1 MLEQV
6 ESKCAHHHPLLI
18 LHSRHQ
24 LGNQD
29 LAETELAHLC
39 RVCVRYVVLMEAAV
53 AVGEGHH
60 TRNTLRYFFVRW
72 HTVAERMHKIR
83 QVIERT
89 ECVCPSSP
97 SVDADMGANSRGV
110 CCCRFSSCAQSGPV
124 HQPLHLPSPPA
135 RCLAMI

>member
-97 SVDADMGANSRGV
+97 SVDADIGR
-110 CCCRFSSCAQSGPV
+110 
-124 HQPLHLPSPPA
+124 
-135 RCLAMI
+135 

>member
-1 MLEQV
+1 
-6 ESKCAHHHPLLI
+6 
-18 LHSRHQ
+18 
-24 LGNQD
+24 
-29 LAETELAHLC
+29 
-39 RVCVRYVVLMEAAV
+39 MEAAV

-97 SVDADMGANSRGV
+97 SVDADMGANSRGSV
-110 CCCRFSSCAQSGPV
+110 AAASYLA
-124 HQPLHLPSPPA
+124 PSLGRYTNRSTYPHRLQDAWP
-135 RCLAMI
+135 

>member
-1 MLEQV
+1 M
-6 ESKCAHHHPLLI
+6 
-18 LHSRHQ
+18 
-24 LGNQD
+24 
-29 LAETELAHLC
+29 
-39 RVCVRYVVLMEAAV
+39 

-97 SVDADMGANSRGV
+97 SVDADIGR
-110 CCCRFSSCAQSGPV
+110 
-124 HQPLHLPSPPA
+124 
-135 RCLAMI
+135 